1 MQEQQLLTWEQ
12 VEAVLRGSRL
22 TLLYGP
28 PGTGKTTAA
37 VNAARDLGVS
47 CFSVNL
53 ADEMPSAEIRGHF
66 IPKGTVWDWMN
77 GPALT
82 PYRDGGVLVLN
93 EIDKAS
99 DDVLDFCHNLMDD
112 RGVSRITLPS
122 GEIVF
127 PSDAFRIVCTTNEDP
142 GFIRSRSGAVADRLS
157 NAIYIGT
164 PHPDAIA
171 ALPEDLRDAAENTA
185 TTDTHPD
192 RPATLRRWQAF
203 ATLRDAVETD
213 VAGLA
218 VFGNRWQEIQD
229 ALTLAA
235 SR

>member
-1 MQEQQLLTWEQ
+1 MNEYQLMDWQT
-12 VEAVLRGSRL
+12 VERILAASRL

-37 VNAARDLGVS
+37 HNAAAALGVE
-47 CFSVNL
+47 CFSVTL
-53 ADEMPSAEIRGHF
+53 ADEMPSAEIRGHYL
-66 IPKGTVWDWMN
+66 PKGSVWEFVY
-77 GPALT
+77 GSALSAYT
-82 PYRDGGVLVLN
+82 RGGVLVLN

-112 RGVSRITLPS
+112 PRSSRMTLPT
-122 GEIVF
+122 GETVT
-127 PSDAFRIVCTTNEDP
+127 PHETFRIVATTNEDP
-142 GFIRSRSGAVADRLS
+142 GFIRSRSGAIADRLC

-171 ALPEDLRDAAENTA
+171 ALPEDLRDAAANTA

-203 ATLRDAVETD
+203 ANLRDALDADT
-213 VAGLA
+213 AGVA
-218 VFGNRWQEIQD
+218 VFGDRWQEIND